1 MRRIGKEAI
10 VFLVKENQSVLKTMN
25 EKSKIIKFPGI
36 SFARNASPGKHVEKL
51 DDIESWEPYT
61 KLIEEEDYPGL
72 VRYCKQIAEQFPDDL
87 YSQYHLGD
95 AYVLNGEYE
104 KAIEF
109 LSEHHRK
116 HPWNTDFQYVILKAL
131 FALDKTENDFD
142 WVEEPVILRMSK
154 DIIDSCYELLRFKR
168 KPRPV
173 FLIYTEFV
181 TEGYLHFTEEDLFNA
196 LVKDS
201 RFIVEKL
208 DEGPLFAEVKVAR
221 KGKK

>member
-1 MRRIGKEAI
+1 MSK
-10 VFLVKENQSVLKTMN
+10 
-25 EKSKIIKFPGI
+25 KSKIIKFPGI
-36 SFARNASPGKHVEKL
+36 FSARNASPVKSGEKL
-51 DDIESWEPYT
+51 DDIESWEPYA

-87 YSQYHLGD
+87 YAQNHLGD

-116 HPWNTDFQYVILKAL
+116 HPWNTDFQYAILKAL
-131 FALDKTENDFD
+131 FALGKTEKDFY
-142 WVEEPVILRMSK
+142 WVEKPVILRMSK
-154 DIIDSCYELLRFKR
+154 DIIDSCYELLRHKR

-173 FLIYTEFV
+173 YIIYTEFV

-221 KGKK
+221 KRKK